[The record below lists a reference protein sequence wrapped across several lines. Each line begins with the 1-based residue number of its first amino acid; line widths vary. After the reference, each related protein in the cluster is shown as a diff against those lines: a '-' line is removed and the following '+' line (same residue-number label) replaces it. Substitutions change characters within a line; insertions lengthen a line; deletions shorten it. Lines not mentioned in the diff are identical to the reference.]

1 MIYRFYLDPATASF
15 SPKPHVSPPQVVPDL
30 VTCPN
35 GGSLDLVMTDVATM
49 VTMMALD
56 S

>member
-1 MIYRFYLDPATASF
+1 MIYRFYLDPATVSF

-49 VTMMALD
+49 VTMMVLD